1 MDSFYKEIIVCITNN
16 KEWIFS
22 GIGTTL
28 IFTIGPL
35 LYRHFSRKTLSFDQ
49 ILDSFKNTNDDL
61 EGYVQ
66 SDFLELVNVNK
77 VLKKHFPGYKDFIVI
92 QYGSSVK
99 NDILQP
105 NDYDFIVLLLGHST
119 GQTLHTFQ
127 VGTKPEK
134 FIPDLKEIDVVF
146 RDYSSFLF
154 ALVAGMPYENS
165 IVSNGKIVYGAK
177 GYFLWL
183 KRIARNILID
193 RDFLLRRFE
202 NDKIPTEKQV
212 WNNVKNAFD
221 TYEIVRAAYFFVSSL
236 LQRNRIRQMNEVT
249 FHNDVAGL
257 AFVENLKHD
266 LSTPEHR
273 ETFDFIVQALKRRS
287 IPKNDRQFV
296 NKIENLIEQLI

>member
-1 MDSFYKEIIVCITNN
+1 MDIFCKEIVFFITNN
-16 KEWIFS
+16 KEWLFS

-28 IFTIGPL
+28 VVTIVTL
-35 LYRHFSRKTLSFDQ
+35 LYRHFSRKTLSFDK
-49 ILDSFKNTNDDL
+49 ILDSFKNTNDSL

-77 VLKKHFPGYKDFIVI
+77 VLKKHFPGYYDFIVI

-119 GQTLHTFQ
+119 GQTLHTFE

-165 IVSNGKIVYGAK
+165 IVSNGKIVYGPK

-202 NDKIPTEKQV
+202 NEKIPTEKQV

-221 TYEIVRAAYFFVSSL
+221 TYEIVRAAYFFISSL
-236 LQRNRIRQMNEVT
+236 LQRNRIKEMNEVV
-249 FHNDVAGL
+249 FHKDVASL
-257 AFVENLKHD
+257 AFVENLKSD
-266 LSTPEHR
+266 LSTPEQK
-273 ETFDFIVQALKRRS
+273 ETFDLIVHALKRRS
-287 IPKNDRQFV
+287 IPKNDRQFMK
-296 NKIENLIEQLI
+296 NIENLIEQLL